1 MSITQITRRNN
12 DPTRDVFLLN
22 IGKDARNGNGIQLE
36 MKTPKNPLTKIT
48 NNKQTTS
55 VQTYDDEFV
64 SGVKR
69 GGKKGGKKGKK

>member
-1 MSITQITRRNN
+1 
-12 DPTRDVFLLN
+12 
-22 IGKDARNGNGIQLE
+22 
-36 MKTPKNPLTKIT
+36 MKTPKNPLSKGV

-69 GGKKGGKKGKK
+69 GGKGGKKGGKKGKK